1 MNTNLIKLLVFLFI
15 YIAFTGSI
23 NPTVGQ
29 EISHAQDAVVEPLEV
44 RFPDTVENPFFYRI
58 GGIAPTP
65 TGWAVLDAGNHRVV
79 HINRQGNVLGI
90 YGREGEGPGEF
101 VNPTQIRTRTSR
113 TTEGQTPPAHIWVL
127 DNDARRITGLHA
139 DATPTSIP
147 IPTYVDSFCL
157 RDNQIVASSN
167 PFNGGLFDLYNF
179 DGTVEETGIGPVD
192 TVAVEGYRGPV
203 SLAVKAE
210 NRVYIECLNDEY
222 VLAAYENRPLVRKIS
237 SDGTIVDEWRLE
249 GGILSAVA
257 DRRDEWIA
265 RNLEESGGQAYP
277 TVPIVKS
284 TALLNDGS
292 LLIALTSGQFHQLNP
307 STGEQSWYTY
317 QDVRNLRDD
326 EEMMHLH
333 CISPSEEDGL
343 LAADPRHALL
353 YTITLQENQ

>member
-1 MNTNLIKLLVFLFI
+1 MNYKFINLLVFLFVHI
-15 YIAFTGSI
+15 ILIASV
-23 NPTVGQ
+23 NPAFGQ
-29 EISHAQDAVVEPLEV
+29 ENYHAQDAVVEPLEV
-44 RFPDTVENPFFYRI
+44 RFPDTVENPFFHKI

-65 TGWAVLDAGNHRVV
+65 TGWAVLDTGNHRVV
-79 HINRQGNVLGI
+79 HINQQGNVLGI
-90 YGREGEGPGEF
+90 YGCEGEGPGEF

-113 TTEGQTPPAHIWVL
+113 TTEGQAPPADIWVL

-139 DATPTSIP
+139 DATPTSIT

-157 RDNQIVASSN
+157 QDNQIVASSN

-179 DGTVEETGIGPVD
+179 DGTVEETEIGPVD

-203 SLAVKAE
+203 SLAVRAE
-210 NRVYIECLNDEY
+210 NKVYIECLNDEY
-222 VLAAYENRPLVRKIS
+222 ILAAYENRPLVRKIS
-237 SDGTIVDEWRLE
+237 TNGTIMDEWRLE

-257 DRRDEWIA
+257 ERRDEWIA

-284 TALLNDGS
+284 TTLLDDGS
-292 LLIALTSGQFHQLNP
+292 LLIALTSGQFHRLNP

-326 EEMMHLH
+326 EEMMYLH
-333 CISPSEEDGL
+333 YISPSKEDGL
-343 LAADPRHALL
+343 LTADPRHALL
-353 YTITLQENQ
+353 YTTTLQGNQ

>member
-1 MNTNLIKLLVFLFI
+1 MSANYIKLLTFSFAC
-15 YIAFTGSI
+15 IALLGSVS
-23 NPTVGQ
+23 PTVGQ
-29 EISHAQDAVVEPLEV
+29 ENSHAHDAVAEPLDV
-44 RFPDTVENPFFYRI
+44 RFPDTVENPFFHRI

-65 TGWAVLDAGNHRVV
+65 TGWVVLDAGNHRVV

-101 VNPTQIRTRTSR
+101 VNPTQIRTWTSR
-113 TTEGQTPPAHIWVL
+113 ATEGQTPPADIWVL
-127 DNDARRITGLHA
+127 DNDARRITGLHP
-139 DATPTSIP
+139 DTTPTSIS
-147 IPTYVDSFCL
+147 IPMYVDSFCL

-179 DGTVEETGIGPVD
+179 DGTVEEEGMGPVD

-222 VLAAYENRPLVRKIS
+222 ILAAYENRPLVRKIS
-237 SDGTIVDEWRLE
+237 SAGTVVDEWRLE

-257 DRRDEWIA
+257 ERRDEWID
-265 RNLEESGGQAYP
+265 RKLEESGGQAYP

-307 STGEQSWYTY
+307 STGEQAWYTY

-326 EEMMHLH
+326 EEMMYLH
-333 CISPSEEDGL
+333 YVNPLEEDKL
-343 LAADPRHALL
+343 LAADPRHARL
-353 YTITLQENQ
+353 YTITLQGNQ